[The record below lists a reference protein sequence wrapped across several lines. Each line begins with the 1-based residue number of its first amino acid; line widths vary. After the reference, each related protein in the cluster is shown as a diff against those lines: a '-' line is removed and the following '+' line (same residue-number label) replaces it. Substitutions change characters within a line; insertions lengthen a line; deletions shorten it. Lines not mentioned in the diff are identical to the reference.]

1 MIYYFL
7 SNVPATVKA
16 GGIFKGLAYTEPLK
30 LDLSFP
36 SPFIEVCP
44 EKNGYGAPLGFI
56 AGQSFL
62 SDPPERVSVTDLKGG
77 YALCFDF
84 TRTEKAFK
92 SIAVYRTPFAIV
104 NVFSQSGYFI
114 SVETQA
120 DFFTEELPFT
130 TERAEFFVSP
140 DKTTLVIGLTGEKK
154 AVIAY
159 DVSGKVKKTFCEEVS
174 EFTLGEQTHTLLNL
188 DDVAKHSVSTRY
200 APTCGTLSVTDKKV
214 KQDENFS
221 PARLITQA
229 VPYAFLEEFLLGG
242 DFEQYLAGGVYRNA
256 NKLKPYLGDFIG
268 VLPPPRFITNSRPE
282 NENIAGLLYK
292 KTERTYFTEYFCFT
306 VRGGKILNLKKLD

>member
-7 SNVPATVKA
+7 SNVPAAVKI
-16 GGIFKGLAYTEPLK
+16 GGIFKGLALTEPLK

-56 AGQSFL
+56 AGTEFL
-62 SDPPERVSVTDLKGG
+62 SDPPERVTVTDLKGG
-77 YALCFDF
+77 YAVCFDF
-84 TRTEKAFK
+84 TRIEKDFK

-114 SVETQA
+114 SIETQF
-120 DFFTEELPFT
+120 DFFTEELPLT
-130 TERAEFFVSP
+130 AESAEFFVSR
-140 DKTTLVIGLTGEKK
+140 DKTTLVIGLTGDKK
-154 AVIAY
+154 AVAAY
-159 DVSGKVKKTFCEEVS
+159 DISGKVKKTFCEEVS
-174 EFTLGEQTHTLLNL
+174 DFTLGEETLTSLNRE
-188 DDVAKHSVSTRY
+188 DVAKHSVVIKYSPAR
-200 APTCGTLSVTDKKV
+200 GTLSVINKEIR
-214 KQDENFS
+214 QDENFS
-221 PARLITQA
+221 PARLITQV
-229 VPYAFLEEFLLGG
+229 VPYAFLEEFLVGG
-242 DFEQYLAGGVYRNA
+242 DFKNYLAGGVYDNA

-268 VLPPPRFITNSRPE
+268 VLPPPRFITDGRSE

-292 KTERTYFTEYFCFT
+292 KTERTYYTEYFCFT

>member
-7 SNVPATVKA
+7 SNVPAAVKI
-16 GGIFKGLAYTEPLK
+16 GGIFKGLAFTNPLK

-36 SPFIEVCP
+36 SPFIEICP

-62 SDPPERVSVTDLKGG
+62 SDPPERVTVTDLKGG
-77 YALCFDF
+77 YAVCFDF
-84 TRTEKAFK
+84 TRTEKDFK

-114 SVETQA
+114 SIETQA
-120 DFFTEELPFT
+120 DFFTEQLPLT
-130 TERAEFFVSP
+130 AESAEFFVSR
-140 DKTTLVIGLTGEKK
+140 DKTTLVIGLTGDKK

-174 EFTLGEQTHTLLNL
+174 DFTLGEETLTSLNL
-188 DDVAKHSVSTRY
+188 EDVAKHSVVIKYSPAR
-200 APTCGTLSVTDKKV
+200 GTLSVINKEIR
-214 KQDENFS
+214 QDENFS
-221 PARLITQA
+221 PARLITQV
-229 VPYAFLEEFLLGG
+229 VPYAFLEEFLVGG
-242 DFEQYLAGGVYRNA
+242 DFKNYLAGGVYDNA

-268 VLPPPRFITNSRPE
+268 VLPPPRFITDGRLE

-292 KTERTYFTEYFCFT
+292 KTERTYYTEYFCFT